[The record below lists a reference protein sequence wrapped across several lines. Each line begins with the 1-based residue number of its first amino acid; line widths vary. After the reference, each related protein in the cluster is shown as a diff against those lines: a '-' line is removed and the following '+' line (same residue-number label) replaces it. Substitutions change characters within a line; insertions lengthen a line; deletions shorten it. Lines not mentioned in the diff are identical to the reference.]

1 VNWHRVF
8 CHLSA
13 EYGWTPDQI
22 SGMTLSQIH
31 SYLTSAKDTKKMSY
45 EEARETASGAKAQ
58 RDEWSASTMQQMIY
72 G

>member
-1 VNWHRVF
+1 MNWSRIF

-22 SGMTLSQIH
+22 SDLTLTQIH
-31 SYLTSAKDTKKMSY
+31 VYLTKAKPDKNMSY
-45 EEARETASGAKAQ
+45 DEARETAQGEQAK
-58 RDEWSASTMQQMIY
+58 RVEWSADTMQQMIY